1 MTYTKIIVKW
11 NIDLNVK
18 VITLKFLEENTEINL
33 RNLRLHYLF
42 SLLAKILKAQVG
54 KYLKYTK

>member
-1 MTYTKIIVKW
+1 MPYTKIIVKW

-33 RNLRLHYLF
+33 HNLRLHLF
-42 SLLAKILKAQVG
+42 SFLATILKAQVG
-54 KYLKYTK
+54 KYLKYTN